1 MLELSWSHSVCI
13 MHQDFPYLNMANIE
27 KNNKVIQT
35 DIVKLD
41 DAITLISPT
50 TSLHSKIANYKG
62 VPVDTLAQDLFT
74 IKDGWNWKNTST
86 IVLLIKEE

>member
-1 MLELSWSHSVCI
+1 
-13 MHQDFPYLNMANIE
+13 MANIE

-50 TSLHSKIANYKG
+50 TSLDRKMHHSHCK
-62 VPVDTLAQDLFT
+62 TLMMQLT
-74 IKDGWNWKNTST
+74 
-86 IVLLIKEE
+86 